1 LVLLWLSHIFRGRY
15 ILTCALSNP
24 IIQNE
29 MTNSPAAPLLQ
40 ESVGELLTI
49 GAVARAVDLT
59 PRAIRYYEELGLLRP
74 AVRVKGADR
83 LFDASDLQRLR
94 EIKRLREVVGFSCA
108 EIAEI
113 LDTDDV
119 RAQLRDQFY
128 ETSDPDTRSQVLRDA
143 ISLAERRLAI
153 VGRKLAQ
160 VQAVYQEEAERL
172 TKLRMMLAEEAGRT
186 DESTCPT

>member
-1 LVLLWLSHIFRGRY
+1 
-15 ILTCALSNP
+15 
-24 IIQNE
+24 

-128 ETSDPDTRSQVLRDA
+128 ETSD
-143 ISLAERRLAI
+143 
-153 VGRKLAQ
+153 
-160 VQAVYQEEAERL
+160 
-172 TKLRMMLAEEAGRT
+172 
-186 DESTCPT
+186 